1 MTKRSASGFKS
12 LSLAIGQ
19 TLHSTG
25 VLGVVLRSHV
35 AFPSKI
41 IFLFFGKDCHW
52 LIVICY
58 AILLS
63 AGWAV
68 FITRVYPIDRVVF
81 VNARIGDALVT

>member
-19 TLHSTG
+19 TLHSTE

-41 IFLFFGKDCHW
+41 ISLFSDKDLPLVNCH
-52 LIVICY
+52 LLCY
-58 AILLS
+58 FVALS
-63 AGWAV
+63 IQEGAG
-68 FITRVYPIDRVVF
+68 
-81 VNARIGDALVT
+81 NE